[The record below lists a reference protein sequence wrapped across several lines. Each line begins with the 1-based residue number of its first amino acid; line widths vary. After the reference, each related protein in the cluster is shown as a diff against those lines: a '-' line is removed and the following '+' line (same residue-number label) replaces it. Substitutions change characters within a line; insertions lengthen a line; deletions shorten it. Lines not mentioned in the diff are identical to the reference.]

1 MNTEG
6 LSEFTTEE
14 LAAVANP
21 EKAAPMAAYMKTD
34 QPFYGVPKAGRTLIY
49 REMIERFPPRDR
61 DEYREAVLG
70 LWVLPHREQQYL
82 ALAYA
87 KAFPQYVTLS
97 SVPLYRHLIVDGAWW
112 DLVDD
117 IAVKL
122 VGGVLFKQRGRMTPK
137 VRAWIDHKNMWL
149 RRTAIIAQIGHKAD
163 TDEGLLFDA
172 CAARLHES
180 EFFISKAGRSGSTPG
195 PHRTKFVPSPS
206 TIATRCPDCRSARL
220 RSISTSDSL
229 PPWMTRCA
237 LLGMLA
243 TPIGMTFGDP
253 TPTGS
258 SSRSPPISR
267 REGRWIS
274 AAGRAGTPSGWP
286 AGVTWSPGSNCR
298 PLPSTRRQRSPRN
311 TASMPASRPST

>member
-1 MNTEG
+1 MPG
-6 LSEFTTEE
+6 HVPRTTI
-14 LAAVANP
+14 
-21 EKAAPMAAYMKTD
+21 
-34 QPFYGVPKAGRTLIY
+34 G
-49 REMIERFPPRDR
+49 

-122 VGGVLFKQRGRMTPK
+122 VGGVLFKQRERMTPK

-163 TDEGLLFDA
+163 TDEWLLFDA

-180 EFFISKAGRSGSTPG
+180 EFFIRKSIGWALREYARTAPDEVRAFAADHREMSGLSF
-195 PHRTKFVPSPS
+195 REATKHLDV
-206 TIATRCPDCRSARL
+206 
-220 RSISTSDSL
+220 
-229 PPWMTRCA
+229 
-237 LLGMLA
+237 
-243 TPIGMTFGDP
+243 
-253 TPTGS
+253 
-258 SSRSPPISR
+258 
-267 REGRWIS
+267 
-274 AAGRAGTPSGWP
+274 
-286 AGVTWSPGSNCR
+286 
-298 PLPSTRRQRSPRN
+298 
-311 TASMPASRPST
+311 